1 MTRSSKSRIDSGRFD
16 SVDYIAIAK
25 EEDLSD
31 ATNWNGKDP
40 VYILGA
46 AHIEG
51 VRLIDNTHFVS

>member
-1 MTRSSKSRIDSGRFD
+1 LLEVAKAELIQAGFD

-46 AHIEG
+46 AYIEG